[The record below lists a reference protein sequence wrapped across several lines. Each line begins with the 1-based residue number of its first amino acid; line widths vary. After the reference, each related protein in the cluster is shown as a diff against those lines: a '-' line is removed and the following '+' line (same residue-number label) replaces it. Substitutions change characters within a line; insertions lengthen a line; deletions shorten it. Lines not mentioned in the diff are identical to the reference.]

1 MLSYIDMITKQ
12 MNRQERTKVPAVAS
26 ESYKLPGQMLIKK
39 TNQKEK
45 KPLKEEKPMK
55 IDQ

>member
-39 TNQKEK
+39 TN
-45 KPLKEEKPMK
+45 
-55 IDQ
+55 